1 MQSLVWRHAEA
12 GGLVRANGIGPL
24 LVGPQQEDIL
34 GAFGHPACPP
44 IRSGWVGVPGFNGI
58 PYCFQKPPVRALDAF
73 DAPGRSRDNE
83 VRARPPVGCGV
94 TAPGGRTRSLPTRS
108 LRWAAPDINVNR
120 TLSKTWEEFM
130 ESDQGD
136 TESMESLA
144 DVVAI
149 LRYEDRQDLAVLLT
163 DAYVEFEYVD
173 MAFSLTSD
181 ANVELVNATI
191 YASISACKALREL
204 SKEDEDVILDALRE
218 AWPASEVGGR
228 YIQSVW
234 YNINKDSLRDGL
246 TNLFTNPVGWQRV
259 DRTMDRIRELLT
271 TTSTEEQF
279 QEVGVLCREGLIS
292 VAQAV
297 FDERQHPPLPDDN
310 TDVSASDVKRMI
322 ARYVASECPGS
333 SSREVRKCVNSA
345 VDLANKVTHRRTS
358 VYRDAA
364 LCAQA
369 MFNVTGLIAI
379 ISGKRDRAARRPQDV
394 EGETTEPPQGR

>member
-1 MQSLVWRHAEA
+1 MVFLIASK
-12 GGLVRANGIGPL
+12 
-24 LVGPQQEDIL
+24 
-34 GAFGHPACPP
+34 
-44 IRSGWVGVPGFNGI
+44 
-58 PYCFQKPPVRALDAF
+58 KPPVRALDGF
-73 DAPGRSRDNE
+73 DAPVCSSDNE

-94 TAPGGRTRSLPTRS
+94 TVPERRTKSLSIRS
-108 LRWAAPDINVNR
+108 LRRAAPDINVNR

-130 ESDQGD
+130 ESDHSD
-136 TESMESLA
+136 TQSMHSLE

-149 LRYEDRQDLAVLLT
+149 LRFEDRQDLAALLT
-163 DAYVEFEYVD
+163 DAHVEFEYVD
-173 MAFSLTSD
+173 MGFSLTSD
-181 ANVELVNATI
+181 AHIELVNAII
-191 YASISACKALREL
+191 YASISSCKALREL
-204 SKEDEDVILDALRE
+204 SKEDEGVILDSLRE
-218 AWPASEVGGR
+218 AWPASEAGGM
-228 YIQSVW
+228 YVQSVW

-246 TNLFTNPVGWQRV
+246 THLFTNPVGWQRV

-271 TTSTEEQF
+271 TVSTEEQF
-279 QEVGVLCREGLIS
+279 REVGVLCREGLIS

-322 ARYVASECPGS
+322 ARYVASQCPGA

-369 MFNVTGLIAI
+369 TFNVIGLIAI
-379 ISGKRDRAARRPQDV
+379 ISGKRDRAARQLQGV
-394 EGETTEPPQGR
+394 EGETTDPPQG